1 MSWNPTLP
9 VLAAVLSFSAALAGC
24 GGARTEADLN
34 AAFARIQIE
43 EARIE
48 HASGAPCEERDGACA
63 EICDAARALC
73 EVAEPTEDRDART
86 RCDRART
93 RCETCPTSDPCGGE
107 TE

>member
-9 VLAAVLSFSAALAGC
+9 VLAASLALAGC

-34 AAFARIQIE
+34 AAFARIQLE

-48 HASGAPCEERDGACA
+48 HASGAPCEDRDVACA
-63 EICDAARALC
+63 EVCDAARALC
-73 EVAEPTEDRDART
+73 DVAEPTEDRDART
-86 RCDRART
+86 RCDRARN
-93 RCETCPTSDPCGGE
+93 RCETCGSSASSPCGE